1 MCRRP
6 LLLYNKPMSHP
17 CEAFPLS
24 VYRITF
30 IIRSPLRIAQ
40 EPLLKVRTGGF
51 QYFDAKGAP
60 VPGNETAALVEKTT
74 TARWDGM
81 RWVRPYQITRNTAFP
96 ALGKIILNCVPAFQ
110 WIICNWRLEGNRN
123 RCSVSM
129 CGRLP
134 CCYYVWSLEGS
145 VWNTQCMR
153 ENCCSIFFGSGFWYF
168 VHCSMIKLV
177 ISSTSF
183 LQSANLLSLKC
194 HPFLFTGEMDWTLF

>member
-1 MCRRP
+1 MCRRRP

-24 VYRITF
+24 VYRVTF
-30 IIRSPLRIAQ
+30 IISPLRIAQ

-60 VPGNETAALVEKTT
+60 VPGNEIAGPVEKTT

-81 RWVRPYQITRNTAFP
+81 RWIRLYQIARNNCISGSWKDDFE
-96 ALGKIILNCVPAFQ
+96 LRVCFSMDHLQLKIGG
-110 WIICNWRLEGNRN
+110 ENRN
-123 RCSVSM
+123 RCSESM

-134 CCYYVWSLEGS
+134 CCYYVCSL
-145 VWNTQCMR
+145 
-153 ENCCSIFFGSGFWYF
+153 F

-177 ISSTSF
+177 KSSTSF
-183 LQSANLLSLKC
+183 L
-194 HPFLFTGEMDWTLF
+194 